1 MTSVIGY
8 TRVLVSTE
16 ETAAD
21 AGELAR
27 AGAVRVFTDDG
38 SADVRARRGLQECV
52 QFLGAGDVLVVS
64 SAARLSHSVMHF
76 VTTVSGLTARGV
88 AFRSLAEPALCTGA
102 SHAQDPADVLSALE
116 ALRRRLVSVQTRAG
130 MASAAREGRRPGRP
144 TVMTPERTAMA
155 VELRNVGR
163 PMTHIARVLGVSP
176 NAVQRALAPIPRT
189 VEPRR

>member
-1 MTSVIGY
+1 MTRVVGY
-8 TRVLVSTE
+8 TRALVSAE
-16 ETAAD
+16 EAAAD
-21 AGELAR
+21 AEELTR

-38 SADVRARRGLQECV
+38 STDVRARPGLQGCI
-52 QFLGAGDVLVVS
+52 QFLGVGDVLVVS

-76 VTTVSGLTARGV
+76 VTTVSGLIAGGV
-88 AFRSLAEPALCTGA
+88 EFRSLAEPALCTGA
-102 SHAQDPADVLSALE
+102 SHAQDPADVLRALE

-130 MASAAREGRRPGRP
+130 MASAALEGRQPGRP

-163 PMTHIARVLGVSP
+163 PITHIARVLGVSP
-176 NAVQRALAPIPRT
+176 NAVQRALAPIPRI